1 MSSKIDKELLAKRQ
15 KLRADHEHSSESYK
29 NYWKIFLIRPR
40 NWLIFSVSI
49 IICLGIYYD
58 WNLKIMINVVFSH
71 LITAIL
77 TGLIEY
83 FILNKK

>member
-15 KLRADHEHSSESYK
+15 KLRADHEHSFESYK